1 MARTITPVTNPN
13 LERLRKLGPRLK
25 GWIVNDWEAKLV
37 SLVLAFLLWYVVNDQ
52 ARADKRPIQQG
63 LPSFRTD

>member
-1 MARTITPVTNPN
+1 MARTTIPETNPN
-13 LERLRKLGPRLK
+13 LERLRKLGPKVK

-52 ARADKRPIQQG
+52 ARTDRRPGPQP